1 MSVIK
6 KLSTIMGKELQEDWS
21 TLYFV
26 IRKCVKNFPKLYFN
40 PALTQIEKNIVTTT
54 DKYKNASTN
63 ETRADIER
71 HLAHATAD
79 MKLHVQMFGLYADSH
94 DNKSSEDQLI
104 HGKQLKNL
112 LDQMNFPV
120 KSQSEIQTMIKECVQ
135 KLASVCDATPT
146 RSVQKMIQMRNN
158 VINITSCQQELMK
171 QTQLIEIAVLDYIQ
185 LIGIYGN
192 ENGLLNDEEELEQE
206 IINLQ
211 NKTPKDKI
219 QKLED
224 EEADFISTTGEDPLL
239 SELKSIEDYLKYFR
253 PLLNDNSQ
261 KFDDHEKF
269 IIKWLIYIL
278 DCPGVQESSSY
289 KETCSDQNI
298 ECAVSVSEEMN
309 LQIYEYQIRSSII
322 DCCKYMNNDNKCT
335 ELRTKSQK
343 QINP

>member
-1 MSVIK
+1 MSEN
-6 KLSTIMGKELQEDWS
+6 KLSTVMGKELQEDWNI
-21 TLYFV
+21 LYFV

-40 PALTQIEKNIVTTT
+40 PALKQITKNIATTT
-54 DKYKNASTN
+54 DKYKTASTN

-79 MKLHVQMFGLYADSH
+79 MKLHVQIFGLYADSH

-112 LDQMNFPV
+112 LDQMNYPLE
-120 KSQSEIQTMIKECVQ
+120 SQSGIQTKIKECVQ
-135 KLASVCDATPT
+135 KLASVCDATPS
-146 RSVQKMIQMRNN
+146 RSVQKMIQMKKNM
-158 VINITSCQQELMK
+158 INITSCQQELMK
-171 QTQLIEIAVLDYIQ
+171 QTQLIEIAVLDYIR
-185 LIGIYGN
+185 LIGIYGS
-192 ENGLLNDEEELEQE
+192 EDELLDEDQE

-211 NKTPKDKI
+211 NETPKDKI
-219 QKLED
+219 QKLEEED
-224 EEADFISTTGEDPLL
+224 ENLTKSTSTTEEDPLL
-239 SELKSIEDYLKYFR
+239 SKLKSIEDYLKYFR
-253 PLLNDNSQ
+253 SLLNDNSQ

-298 ECAVSVSEEMN
+298 ECAVSVSEDMN

-343 QINP
+343 QINL